1 MPEVLEIRMPD
12 QLRLPRPERPPRR
25 PHRWRP
31 FAGLVLI
38 ATLTI
43 AAVVAV
49 TGPRE
54 RSVANVPVSVPATS
68 SVPRPPVDPV
78 LTAVADA
85 VDAWERFGSSGDLAA
100 VAGPFDEGG
109 PQFRRFRDEAEAL
122 RRRPATDLRL
132 QLRSSL
138 RRQTPDGPV
147 VDAKVEMFRGDSE
160 PVTLSW
166 EYVLRQKGATWT
178 VWTVRGS
185 GLELPR

>member
-38 ATLTI
+38 GALTI

-49 TGPRE
+49 TRPSEG
-54 RSVANVPVSVPATS
+54 SGASVPVSIPATTS
-68 SVPRPPVDPV
+68 APRPPADPV

-85 VDAWERFGSSGDLAA
+85 VGAWERFGGSGELAA

-109 PQFRRFRDEAEAL
+109 PQFRRFRDEAESL
-122 RRRPATDLRL
+122 RGRPATDLRL
-132 QLRSSL
+132 QLRSSS
-138 RRQTPDGPV
+138 RREAPDGAI
-147 VDAKVEMFRGDSE
+147 VDAKVEMFRGSSA
-160 PVTLSW
+160 PVMLSW
-166 EYVLRQKGATWT
+166 EFVLRQKGATWT